1 MGNDKQVL
9 QQIALYKAMND
20 GDLQVQAD
28 IRAGRLH
35 EDELYQYLAQG
46 YDAED
51 LHVFKRNIKRLMDD
65 ATNSQ
70 EKTVRLVDGFEV
82 ESEWNEEDGM
92 SESIMSDFEDKEYV
106 NRIKGGKKTE
116 ERDQEK
122 TSGLSVVRIVQNI
135 DELSDRVLTMKL
147 TKIDFIDCLR

>member
-1 MGNDKQVL
+1 M
-9 QQIALYKAMND
+9 
-20 GDLQVQAD
+20 
-28 IRAGRLH
+28 
-35 EDELYQYLAQG
+35 
-46 YDAED
+46 
-51 LHVFKRNIKRLMDD
+51 
-65 ATNSQ
+65 
-70 EKTVRLVDGFEV
+70 DGFEV

-106 NRIKGGKKTE
+106 NGLKGGKKTE

-135 DELSDRVLTMKL
+135 DELSERVLTMKL